1 METTLTDEQN
11 LSDLVKASKKV
22 GAILEKDALSFAGS
36 NVSEVALINDILDDI
51 GTIRLA
57 KRDIK
62 LEGVERNRKMIVAA
76 VAKFKDEVYN
86 GNIKRRIDAEH
97 DDIVVELADRSVFA
111 TMVAGDFH
119 NFKGTVASEAAT
131 LEIVPRGSD
140 TGYATLDDDE
150 WLFFTGDLIDFD
162 PDAAISDVIYD
173 NVDGKTQYNSEP
185 VQLQFK
191 DSDIQIGRVSAMLVK
206 SRIDLDGYASTGGTS
221 EIFPVAI
228 HIARGKL
235 ISNWT

>member
-1 METTLTDEQN
+1 MTDQQN
-11 LSDLVKASKKV
+11 LSDLKKAAGTV
-22 GAILEKDALSFAGS
+22 NRVLEDDALVFAGDK
-36 NVSEVALINDILDDI
+36 VSEIDIINDVLDDI
-51 GTIRLA
+51 STIRLSD
-57 KRDIK
+57 RDIK
-62 LEGVERNRKMIVAA
+62 LEGLERNRKMIIAA

-86 GNIKRRIDAEH
+86 GNVKRRIDAEH

-119 NFKGTVASEAAT
+119 NFKGTVATEGDT

-150 WLFFTGDLIDFD
+150 WLFFTGDIIDFHS
-162 PDAAISDVIYD
+162 DAIVSDVIYD

-185 VQLQFK
+185 VQLQYK

-206 SRIDLDGYASTGGTS
+206 SRIDLDGYGSTGGKA
-221 EIFPVAI
+221 EVFPVAI